1 MEYRGDLHPW
11 TLDDLRRR
19 VNVPVEVLLPTLF
32 RLVQADAL
40 LDRTAIINPGCSE
53 AEITVAERRITH
65 RLHPLHRQL
74 LALSNGGSLPCTGD
88 ISLLAAAVPRGTSW
102 RIVGPMMTAEE
113 LAATQVILGRMTHP
127 VTPWILGELPPIFS
141 EEGGEVVTP
150 DIASIIVFADG
161 FGDECWGYVRA
172 KPERIDR
179 YYEVPSG
186 GRYTAASNFEE
197 YPLQQHLIAWP
208 CTPAFVERVRDAVSA

>member
-1 MEYRGDLHPW
+1 MEYRNTLDCW
-11 TLDDLRRR
+11 TLDDLGRR
-19 VNVPVEVLLPTLF
+19 VNVPLEVFLPTLF
-32 RLVQADAL
+32 RLVQADPL

-53 AEITVAERRITH
+53 AEIAAAERRITH

-88 ISLLAAAVPRGTSW
+88 ISLLAAAVQRETSW

-113 LAATQVILGRMTHP
+113 PAATQVILGRMTHP
-127 VTPWILGELPPIFS
+127 ISPWILGELPPIFS

-161 FGDECWGYVRA
+161 FSDECWGYVRA
-172 KPERIDR
+172 DLARIDG
-179 YYEVPSG
+179 YYEVPDG

-197 YPLQQHLIAWP
+197 YLLQQHLIARL
-208 CTPAFVERVRDAVSA
+208 CTPAFVERIRDAVSA